1 MANLDVK
8 NSGSNFSWFY
18 KLILFLSFIWVNIFT
33 VSGIIV
39 SSFGEGFGNLLDMS
53 NSNAS
58 YFVFMLA
65 VYAFVYWIVF
75 ELLFYIYQEYLS
87 YKIFS
92 FIIPK
97 ASLKKESRLFYAY
110 YNFVYGIF
118 VNLCFVIPY
127 LHLYLPLISIIL
139 LFLFVI
145 LYSLHINKKYA
156 EPIIGHFVFK
166 NFCYPL
172 FAIEIIFLIFNFVG
186 GLIWKN

>member
-1 MANLDVK
+1 MANLNVK
-8 NSGSNFSWFY
+8 SMDSNFSWLY

-33 VSGIIV
+33 VIGATV
-39 SSFGEGFGNLLDMS
+39 SSFSEGFGNLLDMS
-53 NSNAS
+53 NTYSS
-58 YFVFMLA
+58 YLVFMITI
-65 VYAFVYWIVF
+65 YALIYWIVF
-75 ELLFYIYQEYLS
+75 EILFYIYQEFLS

-139 LFLFVI
+139 LLLFVI

-186 GLIWKN
+186 GLV